1 MGEDQHIRP
10 RPPPLEVRS
19 SDPSFRRRY
28 TSTAHLGRNRG
39 EFNIPPPSPGLT
51 GVKAEQKIPGTTC
64 AVTGL
69 TNPVDAEHGQ
79 ITPHDRVFGFED
91 LEKPSPAASLSGEQS
106 ADSNTA
112 LGSAESLTTPVG
124 DAPNPAS
131 RLERRSFSGQERSES
146 SGWIIPGGSFS
157 LESSSLQYR
166 TSMELRLGSKGDVV
180 GSPSSMALD
189 TRGRSYSS
197 SRSFWKS
204 PLASDG
210 SFRMGLAETTSTF
223 LRKRAPTTASDASSN
238 PDAPHSRARTPSGT
252 STSSATPLSASI
264 TPVSPLSGRK
274 RNVSGNSPLNLL
286 RRTMLGAGP
295 ASDTSEGQ
303 DSDGYDSGASTA
315 SFPMV
320 TKLEGQPVEVPSTAL
335 LGALDFDVSAAVF
348 DEKTTD
354 FDVSRSLV
362 QELVHAKERADIG
375 VRWILDSWYESID
388 NGTTEALLNYKM
400 SSVINISK
408 SKMGYT
414 PPSEPRGEPFSVTD
428 SSAELKAH
436 PPHSNTK
443 TENGQRRKTS
453 TGEPWLTTGGISID
467 PSGVKHR
474 RRYLTHSSSWPPSVL
489 APPHEM
495 LLSRVENIAKTI
507 LQTPVTA
514 MIHTNI
520 AGDIMQ
526 TLQSLMEEQRRM
538 VVANSAVEDLLA
550 KFQFTF
556 APVSR
561 LAESL
566 NQYARVLRTASG
578 LEGLA
583 ETPPQPRRTRSRGSS
598 SLLLS
603 PTQDGSA
610 LPQVSNNRIEAASA
624 FASTAISPGKESPE
638 EAPKELGAA
647 TVSSREV
654 QQSKNIKSARDP
666 GVAPGGSVVVDAN
679 GATEHIP
686 LLHVEP
692 TSPWKREERTT
703 EPNSPIQGRAVSCV
717 MPTNTALG
725 APSLQYA
732 ASAHDLREDTRLVMV
747 QKHEKPSTG
756 SQPDIFTEQDK
767 ERSPRLSKHLKKK
780 PVVSFLKS
788 IRQAFSGTASAS
800 APQSPSESTAD
811 LKAHGK
817 FKSST
822 PTTSMPSL
830 LTGAKGHPPSTPVT
844 PSCRT
849 SSADSIKGF
858 TESASDLFK
867 PRSTES
873 IEKSRVSDEKSKE
886 RDRHEGESDDRER
899 RPTRERER
907 AATTGNAS
915 PSKGGKDVALLCR
928 ICEEYVPARVI
939 DEHSKICAVQQE
951 FHLKSWNCDMKLRK
965 HAAILEAKKELLDVE
980 DFEDWTDWQRLRKI
994 CETIGEKAVKI
1005 AAATEHGGKKTVG
1018 KLERCIARFKRYV
1031 EEGEKYPDHADI
1043 FMVVK
1048 TVLEVTEE
1056 KVKAL
1061 RVCLERLRSVGPSPT
1076 APVAKAPSAIHVE
1089 RATSTISS
1097 ATESAISLAPT
1108 STTMDSRRTSKAPP
1122 STLRR
1127 TLSNDSSISAQST
1140 AVPSDMETRQREPST
1155 GSSGK
1160 RFMSIFSALL
1170 RGGKEHRRTSS
1181 VNSIGADI
1189 NERRHKIPSIRD
1201 FEIIKPISRGAFGKV
1216 YLARKR
1222 TTQDLYAIKI
1232 LKKQDMIRK
1241 NMVSH
1246 VLAERN
1252 VLALSRNHFVVK
1264 LYYAFQSR
1272 EYLYL
1277 VMEYLIGGDLSSL
1290 LAAFGT
1296 FEEPMARMY
1305 GAEVALA
1312 LDYLHTNGIR
1322 HRDLKPDNI
1331 LINEEGHIK
1340 LTDFGLSRIMI
1351 PEQDLAPGSPEQM
1364 MGHLNTLSRR
1374 NKGTVNRPP
1383 LANSPNTPDTTSTPI
1398 GRVSTV
1404 KSQQRRNSR
1413 LVRRQNSS
1421 KALLGTPDYLAPE
1434 LLLGLGHGPE
1444 VDWWALGICMFEWI
1458 VGFPPFTD
1466 DTPEAIFRNI
1476 LDGEIEW
1483 PEDGISPEA
1492 KDLIHRLLNPDPK
1505 LRLQAE
1511 GVKSHP
1517 FFSGVEWDKVREQPA
1532 PFIPAPVDTTDTSYF
1547 DVRNERA
1554 DIRKLSQH
1562 SMHIPSVPPESR
1574 ELDCGSPN
1582 QSGGEFPI
1590 SPIGADATRALQSD
1604 SAPISMLSL
1613 EFSRKASGALPRHD
1627 STLSYYRDVSEA
1639 DMLARGSRPSGQRR
1653 RPARFNDISRD
1664 FSAVSLDADF
1674 QEFTF
1679 KNVHGLEEH
1688 NRGMREKVKQQ
1699 ELEDDIGQEDPG
1711 ASPSRTRNSSG
1722 RNSLVERLVAG
1733 YKPSQEAGLVIG
1745 PAGGLGPNVPVGS
1758 TGLSTQCSEK

>member
-1 MGEDQHIRP
+1 MGEDQHSRP

-28 TSTAHLGRNRG
+28 TSTAHLGRKRG
-39 EFNIPPPSPGLT
+39 ESNVPPPSPGLI
-51 GVKAEQKIPGTTC
+51 GVKAEQKFPGTTC
-64 AVTGL
+64 AVTVF
-69 TNPVDAEHGQ
+69 TNTVDAEHGQ
-79 ITPHDRVFGFED
+79 ITPYDRVFGFED
-91 LEKPSPAASLSGEQS
+91 LEKPLPSASSCGEQS
-106 ADSNTA
+106 ADSNTV
-112 LGSAESLTTPVG
+112 LETGESPTSPVG
-124 DAPNPAS
+124 DAPNPAN

-157 LESSSLQYR
+157 LESGSMQYR
-166 TSMELRLGSKGDVV
+166 TSMEVCAGNKGDVV
-180 GSPSSMALD
+180 ESPSSMLLD
-189 TRGRSYSS
+189 IRGRSYSS

-204 PLASDG
+204 PLASDA
-210 SFRMGLAETTSTF
+210 SFRLGLAEPTNAL

-252 STSSATPLSASI
+252 STGSATPLSASI
-264 TPVSPLSGRK
+264 TPVSPLLGRK
-274 RNVSGNSPLNLL
+274 RNISGNSPRNLL

-320 TKLEGQPVEVPSTAL
+320 TKIEGQPLEVPSTAL

-388 NGTTEALLNYKM
+388 NGTTEAPLNYKM
-400 SSVINISK
+400 SSVVNISK
-408 SKMGYT
+408 SKMGYRQ
-414 PPSEPRGEPFSVTD
+414 PSEPGGQPFSGTD

-436 PPHSNTK
+436 PLQSNTK
-443 TENGQRRKTS
+443 LENGQRRKTS
-453 TGEPWLTTGGISID
+453 TGEPWLTAGGISID

-526 TLQSLMEEQRRM
+526 TLQGLMEEQRRM

-624 FASTAISPGKESPE
+624 FASTAISPGNESPE
-638 EAPKELGAA
+638 EAPMEPETA
-647 TVSSREV
+647 TSSSREI
-654 QQSKNIKSARDP
+654 QQSKIITSDRDQ
-666 GVAPGGSVVVDAN
+666 GLAPGGSVARA
-679 GATEHIP
+679 GQHLP
-686 LLHVEP
+686 LPLVEP
-692 TSPWKREERTT
+692 LGPWKREERAT
-703 EPNSPIQGRAVSCV
+703 EPNSPIPGRAVSFV
-717 MPTNTALG
+717 MPTNTALA
-725 APSLQYA
+725 APALQYA

-747 QKHEKPSTG
+747 QKHEKPQTG
-756 SQPDIFTEQDK
+756 SQPDIFLEQDK
-767 ERSPRLSKHLKKK
+767 ERSPRLSKQPKKK

-788 IRQAFSGTASAS
+788 IRQAFSGTGSAS

-822 PTTSMPSL
+822 PTASMPSL
-830 LTGAKGHPPSTPVT
+830 LAGAKGHPPSTPVT

-858 TESASDLFK
+858 SESASDFFK

-873 IEKSRVSDEKSKE
+873 IDKSRASDDRSKE
-886 RDRHEGESDDRER
+886 RDRRESESDDRER
-899 RPTRERER
+899 RPTKERER
-907 AATTGNAS
+907 SATTGNAS

-965 HAAILEAKKELLDVE
+965 HAAFLEAKKELLDVE

-1018 KLERCIARFKRYV
+1018 KLERCIARFRRYV
-1031 EEGEKYPDHADI
+1031 EEGDKFPDHTDI
-1043 FMVVK
+1043 FMVIK

-1061 RVCLERLRSVGPSPT
+1061 RVCLERLRSIGPSPT
-1076 APVAKAPSAIHVE
+1076 APVAKAPSVTHVE

-1127 TLSNDSSISAQST
+1127 TLSNDSNISAQST
-1140 AVPSDMETRQREPST
+1140 AVPSDIETRQREPST

-1181 VNSIGADI
+1181 VNSIGADL
-1189 NERRHKIPSIRD
+1189 NDRRHKIPSIRD

-1383 LANSPNTPDTTSTPI
+1383 LANSPITPDSTSTPI

-1404 KSQQRRNSR
+1404 KTQQRRNSR

-1476 LDGEIEW
+1476 LDGVIEW
-1483 PEDGISPEA
+1483 PEEGISPEA

-1505 LRLQAE
+1505 LRLLAE

-1517 FFSGVEWDKVREQPA
+1517 FFSGIEWDKVREQPA
-1532 PFIPAPVDTTDTSYF
+1532 PFIPAPGDTTDTSYF

-1562 SMHIPSVPPESR
+1562 SMHIPSLPPESC
-1574 ELDCGSPN
+1574 ELDCGSPT
-1582 QSGGEFPI
+1582 QSGGEFAT
-1590 SPIGADATRALQSD
+1590 SPIGADATGALQSD
-1604 SAPISMLSL
+1604 STPISMLSL

-1653 RPARFNDISRD
+1653 RPARFNDISHD

-1699 ELEDDIGQEDPG
+1699 ELEEDIGQEDPA

-1733 YKPSQEAGLVIG
+1733 YRPSQEAGIVIG
-1745 PAGGLGPNVPVGS
+1745 PTGGLGPNVPVGS
-1758 TGLSTQCSEK
+1758 TGHSTQYSEK